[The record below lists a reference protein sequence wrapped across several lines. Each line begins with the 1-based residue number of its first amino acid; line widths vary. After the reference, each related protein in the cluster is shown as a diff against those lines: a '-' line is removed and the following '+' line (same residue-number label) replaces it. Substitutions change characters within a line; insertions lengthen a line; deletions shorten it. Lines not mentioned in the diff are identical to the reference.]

1 MSAPHLP
8 YDAPFPPVPGGVIPI
23 GLELGT
29 VLGHRLTL
37 LSLERWQGW
46 ADLRFAR
53 VDVAGQ
59 QRLARRVPPKEAWR
73 VRLDGTEVEVFDAV
87 GRGDRWFSNG
97 EVRIVAT
104 PQPGATLEV
113 AVELAADAAPLTGSV
128 LLGELT

>member
-23 GLELGT
+23 GFELGT

-46 ADLRFAR
+46 SDLRFAR
-53 VDVAGQ
+53 VDVAGK

-128 LLGELT
+128 VLGELT

>member
-37 LSLERWQGW
+37 LSLERWGGW

-73 VRLDGTEVEVFDAV
+73 VSVDGTPVEVFDAV

-97 EVRIVAT
+97 EVRIVAA
-104 PQPGATLEV
+104 PAAGATLDIE
-113 AVELAADAAPLTGSV
+113 VELAADTEPLRGSV
-128 LLGELT
+128 TLQG